1 MDILIQKAFRLLQK
15 LAGDDHRSG
24 GAVPDLI
31 ILGFGHLHYHLGH
44 RMLYIHLSEDGGAV
58 IGDGRLFP
66 GNEHLIHALGTEG
79 GPDGLGNRLRRQDV
93 LPLRIFSALSF
104 AAFF

>member
-1 MDILIQKAFRLLQK
+1 
-15 LAGDDHRSG
+15 
-24 GAVPDLI
+24 
-31 ILGFGHLHYHLGH
+31 
-44 RMLYIHLSEDGGAV
+44 MLYIHLSEDGGAV